1 MRLMRSFWPSV
12 FTLTLLSSWL
22 LSSHSLL
29 ATKAMKLPTVPT
41 INQPRQQQRV
51 RFVGQI
57 LKHHIQA
64 NRRSPENRASQ
75 EISKQNSGFI
85 VIVVTGQI
93 LIFTL
98 VTEF

>member
-1 MRLMRSFWPSV
+1 MVAEGHLKHNQEKSYIGGAMRLMRSFWPSV
-12 FTLTLLSSWL
+12 FTLTLL
-22 LSSHSLL
+22 
-29 ATKAMKLPTVPT
+29 
-41 INQPRQQQRV
+41 
-51 RFVGQI
+51 FVGQI

-75 EISKQNSGFI
+75 AISKQNSGFI